1 MRSARGFTLIEIVVV
16 MAIIAALAAIVGPN
30 LFAGSNRGKDF
41 EREAATLAARIRT
54 AQDDAMLSGREYGI
68 VFTEQGYRFVHWDAE
83 RFRFVAAGPED
94 GAWTLRQF
102 DHEVRVSAAADG
114 DEPILVLPEPP
125 EQDKADTGADA
136 DADADAAADAIV
148 WEPSV
153 FVLSSGEVT
162 PFTAVFSAE
171 EEDKVLELRI
181 DALGNRVA
189 AAGDVLPPEAGVADA
204 P

>member
-41 EREAATLAARIRT
+41 EREAATLTARIRT

-102 DHEVRVSAAADG
+102 DNEVRVSAAADG
-114 DEPILVLPEPP
+114 NEPILVLPEPP
-125 EQDKADTGADA
+125 EQDEAGADA
-136 DADADAAADAIV
+136 DAESGADETV

-171 EEDKVLELRI
+171 DEDKALELRI

>member
-41 EREAATLAARIRT
+41 EREAATLTARIRT
-54 AQDDAMLSGREYGI
+54 AQDDAMLYGREYGI

-102 DHEVRVSAAADG
+102 DNEVRVSAAADG
-114 DEPILVLPEPP
+114 NEPILVLPEPP
-125 EQDKADTGADA
+125 EQDEAGADA
-136 DADADAAADAIV
+136 DAESGADETV

-162 PFTAVFSAE
+162 PFTAVFSAG

-189 AAGDVLPPEAGVADA
+189 AAGDVLLPEEVADA

>member
-41 EREAATLAARIRT
+41 EREAATLTARIRT
-54 AQDDAMLSGREYGI
+54 AQDDAMLYGREYGI

-102 DHEVRVSAAADG
+102 DNEVRVSAAADG

-125 EQDKADTGADA
+125 EQDEAGADA
-136 DADADAAADAIV
+136 DAESGADATV

-189 AAGDVLPPEAGVADA
+189 AAGDVLPPAEVTDA

>member
-41 EREAATLAARIRT
+41 EREAATLTARIRT

-102 DHEVRVSAAADG
+102 DNEVRVSAAADG

-125 EQDKADTGADA
+125 EQDEAGADA
-136 DADADAAADAIV
+136 DAESDADATV

-171 EEDKVLELRI
+171 DEDKALELRI